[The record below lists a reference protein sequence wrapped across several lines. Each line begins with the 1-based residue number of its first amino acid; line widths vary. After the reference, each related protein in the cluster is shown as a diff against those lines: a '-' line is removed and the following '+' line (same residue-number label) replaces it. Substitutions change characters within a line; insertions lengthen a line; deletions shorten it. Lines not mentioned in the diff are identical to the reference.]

1 MLLRAVGVILL
12 GSILQL
18 PGRGAPRVTPHW
30 DTFRYSPTVS
40 IRYFIA
46 GTGPEVMVML
56 HGLASSADTWRDL
69 LHDLD
74 CNCTYYA
81 LDLKGHGG
89 SSAPDD
95 HAYTVDDNAAIVRA
109 FLQARQLRGVILAGH
124 SYGGTVALRT
134 ALDYNAEPDRI
145 RALLLLGTPGTK
157 QHFPLY
163 MTTLR
168 YQRPARF
175 FEKFTPA
182 ELSAWIAL
190 RKMYYDRHAATP
202 ARIAQYA
209 NLWRDPQK
217 NRAMRETGSE
227 FLRHGLKEI
236 AAETRNVHVPT
247 LVIAGAKDAIVRT
260 KQQKKLAGRIPNAQY
275 VTIPA
280 CGHVPQEER
289 PRETARDINAFVN
302 SLATHNTSVDSM

>member
-1 MLLRAVGVILL
+1 MLLRTLGVVLL
-12 GSILQL
+12 GFILQG
-18 PGRGAPRVTPHW
+18 PGRGATRITQHW
-30 DTFRYSPTVS
+30 DTFRYSPAVS
-40 IRYFIA
+40 IRYFTA
-46 GTGPEVMVML
+46 GTGPDTMVLL
-56 HGLASSADTWRDL
+56 HGLASSADTWTDL
-69 LHDLD
+69 LDSLD

-95 HAYTVDDNAAIVRA
+95 HAYTLDDNAAIVRA
-109 FLQARQLRGVILAGH
+109 FLQAHHLRSVILVGH
-124 SYGGTVALRT
+124 SYGGAVALRT
-134 ALDYNAEPDRI
+134 ALDYNLEPDRI

-175 FEKFTPA
+175 FEKFTPP
-182 ELSAWIAL
+182 ELSAWVAL
-190 RKMYYDRHAATP
+190 RKIYYDKHAATP

-236 AAETRNVHVPT
+236 AAETKNVRVPT
-247 LVIAGAKDAIVRT
+247 LVIAGAKDAVVRT
-260 KQQKKLAGRIPNAQY
+260 KHQKKLASRIPAAQY
-275 VTIPA
+275 VTIPS

-289 PRETARDINAFVN
+289 PDETARHINAF
-302 SLATHNTSVDSM
+302 LNTLRSHKPPVDSM